1 MYVFYNFLDDVVNA
15 HV

>member
-1 MYVFYNFLDDVVNA
+1 MYVFYNFLADVVNA